1 MRILV
6 TGGAGFIG
14 SHFVES
20 LLADPDLP
28 LESLVVLDSLTYAGN
43 LDNLVNVWEKPR
55 FHFQKGDIRD
65 RIVTD
70 RAIAEVDFVF
80 NFAAESHVDR
90 SIESSENFVSTN
102 VLGTANLLESSL
114 INPDI
119 IFIQISTDEVYGS
132 VTSDFSKESDPLLPN
147 SPYSASKASADLI
160 CRSFVQ
166 THDLDIRITRSCNN
180 FGNRQNKEKFI
191 PTIIS
196 KIMRNESIPVYGNG
210 SNIREWINVLDNCAA
225 IKKVAFEGRKGETYN
240 IGSGELL
247 TNLEVV
253 DLLLEGFPKS
263 GSKVEFVHDRKGHDH
278 RYALDSSKILE
289 ELEFRCKFTLLNS
302 LEQLV
307 S

>member
-20 LLADPDLP
+20 LLADPDLS
-28 LESLVVLDSLTYAGN
+28 LESLVVLDSLTYAGK
-43 LDNLVNVWEKPR
+43 LDNLANVWEDPR
-55 FHFQKGDIRD
+55 FQFLKGDIRD

-70 RAIAEVDFVF
+70 RVIAEVDFVF

-90 SIESSENFVSTN
+90 SIESSENFISTN

-119 IFIQISTDEVYGS
+119 VFIQISTDEVYGS
-132 VTSDFSKESDPLLPN
+132 VTSNFSKESDALLPN

-180 FGNRQNKEKFI
+180 FGARQNKEKFI

-196 KIMRNESIPVYGNG
+196 KIIRNEAIPVYGNG
-210 SNIREWINVLDNCAA
+210 SNIREWINVLDNCTA
-225 IKKVAFEGRKGETYN
+225 IKKIAFGGRKGETYN

-253 DLLLEGFPKS
+253 DLLLGGFPKS
-263 GSKVEFVHDRKGHDH
+263 RSQVEFIQDRKGHDH
-278 RYALDSSKILE
+278 RYALDSSKVSE
-289 ELEFRCKFTLLNS
+289 EFGFTCNFTLLNS
-302 LEQLV
+302 LEQLIG
-307 S
+307 

>member
-20 LLADPDLP
+20 LLADHDLS
-28 LESLVVLDSLTYAGN
+28 LESLVVLDSLTYAGK
-43 LDNLVNVWEKPR
+43 LDNLVNVWENPR
-55 FHFQKGDIRD
+55 FQFLKGDIRD
-65 RIVTD
+65 RMVTD
-70 RAIAEVDFVF
+70 RVIAEVDFVF

-90 SIESSENFVSTN
+90 SIESSENFISTN

-114 INPDI
+114 INPNI
-119 IFIQISTDEVYGS
+119 VFIQISTDEVYGS
-132 VTSDFSKESDPLLPN
+132 VTSNFSKESDALLPN

-180 FGNRQNKEKFI
+180 FGARQNKEKFI

-196 KIMRNESIPVYGNG
+196 KIMRNEAIPVYGNG
-210 SNIREWINVLDNCAA
+210 SNIREWINVLDNCTA
-225 IKKVAFEGRKGETYN
+225 IKKVAFGGRKGETYN

-253 DLLLEGFPKS
+253 DLLLGGFPKS
-263 GSKVEFVHDRKGHDH
+263 RSQVEFIQDRKGHDH
-278 RYALDSSKILE
+278 RYALDSSKVSE
-289 ELEFRCKFTLLNS
+289 EFGFTCNFTLLNS
-302 LEQLV
+302 LEQLIG
-307 S
+307 

>member
-43 LDNLVNVWEKPR
+43 LDNLVNVWENPR
-55 FHFQKGDIRD
+55 FHFQQGDIRD

-70 RAIAEVDFVF
+70 RVIAEVDFVF

-263 GSKVEFVHDRKGHDH
+263 GSKVEFVQDRKGHDH

-289 ELEFRCKFTLLNS
+289 ELGIRCNFTPLNS